1 MAAMEQKIHRQVMA
15 ESGVFSCL
23 LWGVGI
29 SRNLEKSGGV
39 RLHQDSL
46 STSQSLETIPYSSA
60 IRSGKDQLRYRPA
73 SNRSTLSRDFTR
85 A

>member
-1 MAAMEQKIHRQVMA
+1 MA
-15 ESGVFSCL
+15 ESGVFSCQ

-29 SRNLEKSGGV
+29 SRNLEKSGEV

-60 IRSGKDQLRYRPA
+60 IRSGKGPTAL
-73 SNRSTLSRDFTR
+73 LSSQQPFNINLDLIR